1 MKRMSII
8 NHCCVYTGVELMQT
22 ELHHL
27 QTLTIMAEVFR
38 RGMREEVGLDA
49 EAIGRIF
56 PCLDELLVLHRDFLS
71 AMTER
76 RNNSTQPD
84 NEKNYLIHHVGDILL
99 QQVGNIF
106 RENVAKLLKK

>member
-1 MKRMSII
+1 M
-8 NHCCVYTGVELMQT
+8 YAGLELMHT

-38 RGMREEVGLDA
+38 RGLREEVGLDA
-49 EAIGRIF
+49 EAIARIF
-56 PCLDELLVLHRDFLS
+56 PYLDELLVLHRDFFS
-71 AMTER
+71 TMTER

-99 QQVGNIF
+99 QQVGNILF
-106 RENVAKLLKK
+106 RNFVFSYFLQIVWI